1 MSARGEDNQAVART
15 AAAIAA
21 LYAVLAVPLA
31 VSGPVMPPPTMAAS
45 AVLAIGLA
53 VLTAIDLRTL
63 RLPDALTLPLA
74 ATGLGFAAL
83 LGWEPSLFWRL
94 GAAVV
99 AYVFIWLVA
108 WTYETVRGQ
117 AGIGLGDGK
126 LLAVAGAWLG
136 PAGVPSTLL
145 YGCAG
150 ALLFVAVRF
159 LGRRPV
165 GPGEPLPFGPFL
177 AAGLWLVWLYG
188 PLV

>member
-1 MSARGEDNQAVART
+1 MSAGGEDNQTVART

-31 VSGPVMPPPTMAAS
+31 VSGPEMPPATMAAS
-45 AVLAIGLA
+45 AVLAVGLA
-53 VLTAIDLRTL
+53 VLSAIDVKTL
-63 RLPDALTLPLA
+63 RLPDTLTLPLA
-74 ATGLGFAAL
+74 AIGLGFAAL
-83 LGWEPSLFWRL
+83 LGWEPALLWRL
-94 GAAVV
+94 GAAVA

-108 WTYETVRGQ
+108 QTYEKVRGR

-136 PAGVPSTLL
+136 PAGVPATLL

-159 LGRRPV
+159 VARRPV
-165 GPGEPLPFGPFL
+165 GRGEALPFGPFL